1 MALIFHGVPKVNS
14 SCLKLLPITNG
25 CWLDARLLN
34 QWEHYPTERA
44 LLQIV
49 GGDKLIIPFC

>member
-34 QWEHYPTERA
+34 QWEHYPTESMRS
-44 LLQIV
+44 
-49 GGDKLIIPFC
+49 